1 MSLQRRE
8 TLTSQLVT
16 ALRGRIES
24 GEFPPGAKLPSEQEL
39 IESFGV
45 SRTVVREAISNL
57 KAGGLVATRQGVGAF
72 VQVPAPTPIAP
83 FRIDEAD
90 LGIVYEVISVLE
102 LRIGIETEAAA
113 LAAQR
118 RKETHIAAMRAAL
131 ERIAAAVEAGE
142 DAVSHDLDF
151 HRAIAEA
158 TGNRYIL
165 ELFEYLGSVL
175 IPRTHVQTFKLASE
189 PRDAYLRR
197 INDEHWGLFDAIV
210 RQDGDAARAAMRL
223 HLTGSRERLRA
234 FWEARTGQG

>member
-16 ALRGRIES
+16 ALRARIEG
-24 GEFPPGAKLPSEQEL
+24 GEFPPGAKLPSEHEL

-45 SRTVVREAISNL
+45 SRTVVREAVATL

-72 VQVPAPTPIAP
+72 VQAPTAAPP

-90 LGIVYEVISVLE
+90 LGVVYEVMSVLE

-118 RKETHIAAMRAAL
+118 RKDTHLAAMRDAL

-151 HRAIAEA
+151 HRAIAES
-158 TGNRYIL
+158 TGNRYML
-165 ELFEYLGSVL
+165 ELFQYLGSVL
-175 IPRTHVQTFKLASE
+175 IPRTHVQTFRLASE
-189 PRDAYLRR
+189 PREAYLRR
-197 INDEHWGLFDAIV
+197 INDEHWGLFDAIL

-234 FWEARTGQG
+234 YWEAKGGQG

>member
-8 TLTSQLVT
+8 TLTSQLVA
-16 ALRGRIES
+16 ALRARIEA
-24 GEFPPGAKLPSEQEL
+24 GEFPPGSKLPSEQEL
-39 IESFGV
+39 IGAFGV

-72 VQVPAPTPIAP
+72 VQAPAPDPVLP

-90 LGIVYEVISVLE
+90 LGLVLEVMSVLE

-118 RKETHIAAMRAAL
+118 RTDSHIAAMRGAL

-142 DAVSHDLDF
+142 DAVVHDLEF

-158 TGNRYIL
+158 TGNRYML
-165 ELFEYLGSVL
+165 ELFQYLGSVL
-175 IPRTHVQTFKLASE
+175 IPRTHVQTFRLAAE

-210 RQDGDAARAAMRL
+210 RRDGDAARAAMRL

-234 FWEARTGQG
+234 YWDAQTGKG